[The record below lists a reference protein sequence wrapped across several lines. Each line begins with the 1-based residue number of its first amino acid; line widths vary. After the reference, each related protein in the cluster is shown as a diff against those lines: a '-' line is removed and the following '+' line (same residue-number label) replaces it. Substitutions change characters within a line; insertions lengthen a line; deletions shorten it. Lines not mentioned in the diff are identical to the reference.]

1 MHEHIGT
8 LDAHSKVLA
17 FSAFKQ
23 TLFFV
28 FGVAPH
34 GQLKIS
40 LLITGQYLFWIPESN
55 MYLQIY
61 GSDLSGH
68 LFIHHFYICL
78 TCKMFHIPQTTY
90 HWWWQ
95 GRSMGCFFTFFMN
108 SWIACH
114 VTMAIMRVFSVSGSL
129 ICVLCFHLVVIAS
142 PHGIRGS
149 LTGCCP
155 SDLVKQVYLR

>member
-40 LLITGQYLFWIPESN
+40 LPYYWEISFL
-55 MYLQIY
+55 
-61 GSDLSGH
+61 
-68 LFIHHFYICL
+68 
-78 TCKMFHIPQTTY
+78 
-90 HWWWQ
+90 
-95 GRSMGCFFTFFMN
+95 N
-108 SWIACH
+108 SRKQH
-114 VTMAIMRVFSVSGSL
+114 VFANIWF
-129 ICVLCFHLVVIAS
+129 
-142 PHGIRGS
+142 
-149 LTGCCP
+149 
-155 SDLVKQVYLR
+155 